1 MSTPYFIRNGTKYIS
16 GETYQVDGLNIRFDL
31 RKDKIVL
38 TLEPIAPGNG
48 LKFSRI
54 RTILGGDF
62 TYASDKLTSGAVKT
76 YTQFA
81 AAQKGETFEETA
93 VSYNL
98 KTGANIS
105 SPFEQTYSLPK
116 DASSVNY
123 YYASLPNDSI
133 GQGQFT
139 SVPTIH
145 NRALLQGLT
154 DSNLAPDGW
163 WNSPFSTYTI
173 TPSKSSINEGETLT
187 TTIETT
193 GVPKDTVVYWIL
205 TGTAADTA
213 RFANTS
219 ASISNALTGTGTTDS
234 NGKFQIV
241 KSILADN
248 KTQGATQLTVTLYS
262 DAARTKQVGTTGI
275 TTVTVNDTST
285 TPAAITK
292 QISPSNLSDLL
303 GRYGDQLSNAD
314 TGTSN
319 IQGGGFGT
327 QWAYYINQATASQ
340 YGSISSRFDSAFK
353 GVTGKSFQ
361 EASAAIDPQLKI
373 NGSQLAVVQKLPN
386 GLVLG
391 AGNAKN
397 EGLIYNPKLGKSYLL
412 PSVGTS
418 QEGTKLWALPQV
430 AHKDD
435 LYAGN
440 SQTVVGGNPKN
451 AILYS
456 YKTDGSLKW
465 LKTFT
470 SGSTLNNTWI
480 GGGHQ
485 LTILPNGNVAI
496 AWQGNSV
503 NVGNANAWDST
514 ISILSS
520 ADGSLITQNTL
531 AGSDYV
537 NLYCSGDGTLW
548 GVSRNDYKTPIK
560 ILSSAT
566 AYNNSKPS
574 DLRGDIGGFTKDG
587 DFITTAAKKNNSSD
601 FTTTIIKSADLPYLS
616 TTFGNFSTT
625 AAKDTLTGTSFAD
638 TFAFST
644 TPNYSSNGANSDVI
658 TNFNPTEGDLIK
670 LSKSAFGIS
679 SGGLSPTFAQVNSAS
694 ALTTQLGSTTQ
705 IVYDQSSGFLYN
717 NQDGALTNGCGS
729 GGGIF
734 AVLTGKPTLSSSNL
748 QFI

>member
-1 MSTPYFIRNGTKYIS
+1 MATYYLTYSGYTYKS
-16 GETYQVDGLNIRFDL
+16 GEIRSASQGSLTTKESFTLDQ
-31 RKDKIVL
+31 DKIVYTWFADNFRAIRIELKGSFSYSPNGALASGKVTDL
-38 TLEPIAPGNG
+38 TTAIKFLGSTEGDGEQITSYKVASKYSDISNYGLLLASGPTLDGNG
-48 LKFSRI
+48 
-54 RTILGGDF
+54 
-62 TYASDKLTSGAVKT
+62 V
-76 YTQFA
+76 
-81 AAQKGETFEETA
+81 
-93 VSYNL
+93 
-98 KTGANIS
+98 
-105 SPFEQTYSLPK
+105 
-116 DASSVNY
+116 ASSVNFLY
-123 YYASLPNDSI
+123 KSDTINNNTAPNPKFPNTYWSN
-133 GQGQFT
+133 
-139 SVPTIH
+139 
-145 NRALLQGLT
+145 NRNIVN
-154 DSNLAPDGW
+154 SNSTPLGW

-193 GVPKDTVVYWIL
+193 GVPKGTVVYWKL

-262 DAARTKQVGTTGI
+262 DAARTQQVGTTGI

-340 YGSISSRFDSAFK
+340 YGSVSSRFDSAFK

-391 AGNAKN
+391 AANAKN

-430 AHKDD
+430 AYKDD

-470 SGSTLNNTWI
+470 SGSNLNNTWI

-514 ISILSS
+514 ISILSA
-520 ADGSLITQNTL
+520 ADGSLIR
-531 AGSDYV
+531 A
-537 NLYCSGDGTLW
+537 C
-548 GVSRNDYKTPIK
+548 
-560 ILSSAT
+560 
-566 AYNNSKPS
+566 
-574 DLRGDIGGFTKDG
+574 
-587 DFITTAAKKNNSSD
+587 
-601 FTTTIIKSADLPYLS
+601 
-616 TTFGNFSTT
+616 
-625 AAKDTLTGTSFAD
+625 
-638 TFAFST
+638 
-644 TPNYSSNGANSDVI
+644 
-658 TNFNPTEGDLIK
+658 
-670 LSKSAFGIS
+670 
-679 SGGLSPTFAQVNSAS
+679 
-694 ALTTQLGSTTQ
+694 
-705 IVYDQSSGFLYN
+705 
-717 NQDGALTNGCGS
+717 
-729 GGGIF
+729 
-734 AVLTGKPTLSSSNL
+734 
-748 QFI
+748 